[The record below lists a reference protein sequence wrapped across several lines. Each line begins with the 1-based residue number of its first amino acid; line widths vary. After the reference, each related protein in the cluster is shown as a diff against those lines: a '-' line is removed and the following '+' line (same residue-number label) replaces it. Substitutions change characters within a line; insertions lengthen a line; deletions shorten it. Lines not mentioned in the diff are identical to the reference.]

1 MRYFV
6 CFIKPNLKIFSYFLV
21 ISLLNGVFFVPT
33 DVNASFISNIFG
45 TVAKASSPV
54 VISDTKTQNSQNLAL
69 LETKGIY
76 LPEKEAPKDKKAAIS
91 PIDENSE
98 VHIVEDNALLP
109 STGPAG
115 GTDSDSIDDFSEV
128 DVYVVRAG
136 DNVASIAKMFGVST
150 DTIISV
156 NDLKG
161 AVKQGQVLFILP
173 SSGIEVEVTKG
184 QTLQGLAKIYKVDA
198 DDILEANGM
207 TSGAKLAIGD
217 KLIIPGGTLASAT
230 TKPKAA
236 TSTTKKSYSSLPAVA
251 GFIHPLPAG
260 HKTQGLHGHNGVDYG
275 APVGTPIRAAASGT
289 VLIARTGWNGGYG
302 GLVVVAHSNGTQTYY
317 AHMSRLGTTPGAH
330 VDQGE
335 TIGYVGNTGKS
346 TGPHLHFEV
355 RNGRNPF

>member
-33 DVNASFISNIFG
+33 DVNANFISNIFG

-69 LETKGIY
+69 LETKGIS
-76 LPEKEAPKDKKAAIS
+76 LPEKEAPKDKKAATS

-98 VHIVEDNALLP
+98 VSIEDNALLP

-115 GTDSDSIDDFSEV
+115 VADGGVEEDFSDV

-161 AVKQGQVLFILP
+161 AVKQGQVLLILP
-173 SSGIEVEVTKG
+173 SSGVEIEVTKG
-184 QTLQGLAKIYKVDA
+184 QTLQGIAKTYKVEVE
-198 DDILEANGM
+198 DILEANDLAP
-207 TSGAKLAIGD
+207 GAKLSIGD
-217 KLIIPGGTLASAT
+217 NLIIPGGTLASAT

-251 GFIHPLPAG
+251 GFVHPLPSG